1 MGIHRILLPYDGSTH
16 AARAVDLVRDLC
28 EGKEASCHVRLV
40 YVMQPFTP
48 SPEMINLDIDWH
60 AQAEKEGQA
69 ILSEP
74 EAKLKEKG
82 MTVEIITA
90 LGDPA
95 QEILL
100 LSKDEPTDL
109 IVMGSRGLGR
119 FTELFLGSVSQKVL
133 HHASVPVL
141 IAR

>member
-1 MGIHRILLPYDGSTH
+1 MRLRRILLPFDGSTH
-16 AARAVDLVRDLC
+16 AARAVDLVLGLC
-28 EGKEASCHVRLV
+28 EGKETDCHVRLV

-48 SPEMINLDIDWH
+48 TPEMASLDIDWH

-74 EAKLKEKG
+74 AARLKEKG
-82 MTVEIITA
+82 IAVDVITA

-95 QEILL
+95 QEIILQ
-100 LSKDEPTDL
+100 SKDEPTDL

-119 FTELFLGSVSQKVL
+119 FSELFLGSVSQKVL
-133 HHASVPVL
+133 HHAQVPVL